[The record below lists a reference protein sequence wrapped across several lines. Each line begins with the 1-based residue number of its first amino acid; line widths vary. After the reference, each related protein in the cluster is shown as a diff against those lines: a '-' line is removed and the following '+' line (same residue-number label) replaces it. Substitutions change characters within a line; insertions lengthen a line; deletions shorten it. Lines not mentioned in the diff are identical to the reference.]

1 MAPKGET
8 LAISTV
14 TDGGCLTDLDGFNTS
29 LGLPGAWLGSTNIG
43 VSGVFPGATNIGV
56 LGVCGPGVFPGFN
69 FQDGGNSG
77 SGIFGHVVRSSVSSH
92 LCLFL

>member
-1 MAPKGET
+1 MAHKGET

-56 LGVCGPGVFPGFN
+56 IGVSGFN

-77 SGIFGHVVRSSVSSH
+77 SGTFGHVVRSVSSH
-92 LCLFL
+92 FCLFL